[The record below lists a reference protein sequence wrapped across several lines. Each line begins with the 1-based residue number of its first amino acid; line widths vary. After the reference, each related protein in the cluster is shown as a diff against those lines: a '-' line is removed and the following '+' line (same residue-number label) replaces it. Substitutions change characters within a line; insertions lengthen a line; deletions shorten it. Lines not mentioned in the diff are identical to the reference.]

1 MSGENRPHWTD
12 VQQEPSPLD
21 IFEGEKMERI
31 KFIEPHNIEKR
42 SFEIIQEE
50 MGEIYLDKEIEPIVK
65 RVIHTSADFDY
76 LKNMCFSKNAVK
88 KAKEALKNKATIV
101 TDTNMAYS
109 GINKKAAAKY
119 GLNIRCFMADEDV
132 AEEAMKRGETRAAV
146 SMERAAKIQ
155 GPVIFAIGN
164 APTALIKLYEMIKS
178 GIFKPEVIIGVPVGF
193 VNVVE
198 AKELIMSLDNVE
210 YIVAKGRKGGSNI
223 AAAICNALLYN
234 IE

>member
-1 MSGENRPHWTD
+1 MSRRRMEN
-12 VQQEPSPLD
+12 
-21 IFEGEKMERI
+21 I
-31 KFIEPHNIEKR
+31 KLVEPHNIEKR

-50 MGEIYLDKEIEPIVK
+50 MGAIHLEKEIEPIVK

-76 LKNMCFSKNAVK
+76 LNNMCFSKDAVK
-88 KAKEALKNKATIV
+88 KAKEVLKNGATIV

-119 GLNIRCFMADEDV
+119 GVNIHCFMADEDV
-132 AEEAMKRGETRAAV
+132 ANEATLRGETRAAV
-146 SMERAAKIQ
+146 SMERASRIK
-155 GPVIFAIGN
+155 GPIILAIGN
-164 APTALIKLYEMIKS
+164 APTALIKLYEMIS
-178 GIFKPEVIIGVPVGF
+178 AGIFKPEVIIGVPVGF

-198 AKELIMSLDNVE
+198 AKELIMSLENVE

-234 IE
+234 IN